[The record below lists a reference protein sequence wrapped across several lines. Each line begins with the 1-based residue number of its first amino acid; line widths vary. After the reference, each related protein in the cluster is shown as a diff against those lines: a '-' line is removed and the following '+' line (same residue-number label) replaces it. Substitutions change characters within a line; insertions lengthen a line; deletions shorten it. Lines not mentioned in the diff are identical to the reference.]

1 MDFYSRGEK
10 MEIREFQKL
19 IKKLYFHKDS
29 ERGVEKTFIW
39 LCEELGELA
48 EALLKKDKAM
58 LKEELADVFAWLV
71 SLANLLEIDLEDAVR
86 EKYPEFCVK
95 CGKAPCECKE
105 KTK

>member
-1 MDFYSRGEK
+1 

-71 SLANLLEIDLEDAVR
+71 SLANLLEIDLEDAV
-86 EKYPEFCVK
+86 EKSTQNFVLSAERLRASVK
-95 CGKAPCECKE
+95 KRRNKL
-105 KTK
+105 